1 MAHPSRPQVPLNHI
15 VEGRACRVVNIQQN
29 RAKAAEELAAAKLA
43 EERSVQR
50 NVKAAVLLTVETC
63 TKFYLKDAE
72 SAILNPVCNK
82 LFLETGLPD

>member
-29 RAKAAEELAAAKLA
+29 RAKAAEELAAAELA
-43 EERSVQR
+43 EERRIQR
-50 NVKAAVLLTVETC
+50 NIEAAVLLTLKTC

-72 SAILNPVCNK
+72 SAILNPVCND
-82 LFLETGLPD
+82 LFLKIGLPD